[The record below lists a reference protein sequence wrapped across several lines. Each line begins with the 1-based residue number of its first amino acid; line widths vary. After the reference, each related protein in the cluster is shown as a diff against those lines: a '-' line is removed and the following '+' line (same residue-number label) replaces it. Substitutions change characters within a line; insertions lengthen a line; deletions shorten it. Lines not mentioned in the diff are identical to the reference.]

1 MYNIFD
7 HLSDTKPEVIC
18 PSNIL
23 KIFKRTDIQVTL
35 RTRFDNLLKPLKKSQ
50 IVFIDNESV
59 QKSLLKGVKKI
70 SSHFEKKRPIEFS
83 EIQKKYIIPKI
94 KEIPI
99 YTITNTQNRM
109 LGCFSQEL
117 TVTIPTIRDP
127 YPPYYYK
134 KAKLDLY
141 KEEESLLLPMSLFF
155 MHKEDALN
163 YLSTVWSLQP
173 NEAFKENLKID
184 KIGLDVFY
192 KLHRICKD
200 TLEVRLI
207 ADLKEVELILSNYRK
222 NLTEC
227 KIRMHPKQ
235 RWSQNWFQ
243 GIPIYTIRKYEDIGE
258 EKSLP
263 ILSELTPGKRT
274 LFFSK
279 EKAMK
284 AWDDHIKTISKT
296 QKPPKPYLE
305 VYNLE
310 RLLVELEEN
319 ALPKLDLI
327 FIPN

>member
-7 HLSDTKPEVIC
+7 HLSDTTPEVIC

-35 RTRFDNLLKPLKKSQ
+35 RTRFDNVLRPLKKSQ

-59 QKSLLKGVKKI
+59 QKSLLRGVKKM
-70 SSHFEKKRPIEFS
+70 SSHFKKKRPLELS

-94 KEIPI
+94 KEIPV
-99 YTITNTQNRM
+99 YTITNSQNRM
-109 LGCFSQEL
+109 VGCFSQEL
-117 TVTIPTIRDP
+117 TVTELNTYTT
-127 YPPYYYK
+127 YPHYYRY
-134 KAKLDLY
+134 AKIDLY

-163 YLSTVWSLQP
+163 YLSTVWDLHP
-173 NEAFKENLKID
+173 NEAFKKNLKVD

-192 KLHRICKD
+192 KLQRICKD

-207 ADLKEVELILSNYRK
+207 ADLKEVELILSKYRK
-222 NLTEC
+222 DLSDC
-227 KIRMHPKQ
+227 KIRMHPNQ

-243 GIPIYTIRKYEDIGE
+243 GIPIYIIRKYEDIGE

-263 ILSELTPGKRT
+263 ILAELIPGKRA

-284 AWDDHIKTISKT
+284 AWGDYINTISKT